1 MLNALANHGFFPRS
15 GKNIS
20 IDQIVS
26 GIDLAL
32 NLDPASSRPV
42 AELGATTSTTGN
54 PQTVNLADMGTHGS
68 KSPLPPIPSPV
79 SKTNPPPPP
88 VIEHDGSLSRGD
100 APGNTN
106 RLNPAIYA
114 SYIARFAGKTVI
126 TIPDAAA
133 ARRARI
139 AAARAVNPNFV
150 FTPRED
156 EFSRFETSLYLAVF
170 GTGTI
175 GNAPK
180 KWVDVMF
187 REERIPYKEGYV
199 RPTDV
204 ITNDD
209 LVNLATQLITA

>member
-68 KSPLPPIPSPV
+68 KSPSPPSPV
-79 SKTNPPPPP
+79 SKTNTPP

-100 APGNTN
+100 FPGNTN

-114 SYIARFAGKTVI
+114 SYIAHFAGKNTI

-139 AAARAVNPNFV
+139 AAARAINPNFV
-150 FTPRED
+150 FTARED

>member
-20 IDQIVS
+20 IEQMVS

-42 AELGATTSTTGN
+42 VELAVTTSTTGN
-54 PQTVNLADMGTHGS
+54 PLTVNLDDMATHG
-68 KSPLPPIPSPV
+68 
-79 SKTNPPPPP
+79 
-88 VIEHDGSLSRGD
+88 VIEHDGSLSRAD
-100 APGNTN
+100 AITGNAN

-114 SYIARFAGKTVI
+114 SYIANFAGKSVI
-126 TIPDAAA
+126 TIPDAAR

-139 AAARAVNPNFV
+139 AAAQAINPNFV

-209 LVNLATQLITA
+209 LVELATKLITA